1 MEEVNEFT
9 ATRLR
14 RSLIVIVVMFAVVIF
29 RLGHLQLVMGQYYLE
44 LSDGNRVRTMESPAP
59 RGEMV
64 DRHQEVVAT
73 NRPAFSV
80 SLVYTGEPAAR
91 IAVPRLSAILKMD
104 EAAIWARIRAQR
116 NRLYQPVRIASDI
129 SPAVHSQLE
138 ERRAELPGV
147 VIQPEPVRHYP
158 FGAAAAHLIGYVH
171 RITTQQLAQPAFAQH
186 LPDAI
191 VGQYGLERMYER
203 YLAGQSGGRQ
213 VEVDARGRYRQ
224 TLRTVE
230 PVPGYVLN
238 LTIDIKLQRDIEA
251 YLAEQLERLRNRA
264 EEPMLNARAGSVVVL
279 DLHTGA
285 VLAMVT
291 HPQYDPNEFAG
302 GITQAR
308 FDELQRLFAFVN
320 RSVANTY
327 PPGSAFKMAAALAG
341 LEAGVISRSE
351 QVLCTGRHW
360 MVPTLACWKEG
371 GHGYVDVEEAL
382 AVSCNVFFYEV
393 GRRVGVDA
401 IARYAAQLGLGS
413 LTGIDLPSEQ
423 AGILPTTAWKRE
435 RFPREPQF
443 FLAEHMMAA
452 MGQGFHRYTPLQMAV
467 FAATLATGYGYQPFV
482 VDSITGGGGE
492 VIYRHQPRVASQL
505 QVAPENLAVVR
516 RGMLNATRPGGTAAG
531 AFWGFGI
538 PVAGKTGTAEV
549 GNGDAHGWFVGY
561 APYHQPQVAIAV
573 LLEHGGS
580 AGLSAAPLARRVLA
594 RVLQTR

>member
-1 MEEVNEFT
+1 
-9 ATRLR
+9 
-14 RSLIVIVVMFAVVIF
+14 
-29 RLGHLQLVMGQYYLE
+29 
-44 LSDGNRVRTMESPAP
+44 
-59 RGEMV
+59 
-64 DRHQEVVAT
+64 
-73 NRPAFSV
+73 
-80 SLVYTGEPAAR
+80 
-91 IAVPRLSAILKMD
+91 
-104 EAAIWARIRAQR
+104 
-116 NRLYQPVRIASDI
+116 
-129 SPAVHSQLE
+129 
-138 ERRAELPGV
+138 
-147 VIQPEPVRHYP
+147 
-158 FGAAAAHLIGYVH
+158 
-171 RITTQQLAQPAFAQH
+171 
-186 LPDAI
+186 
-191 VGQYGLERMYER
+191 
-203 YLAGQSGGRQ
+203 
-213 VEVDARGRYRQ
+213 
-224 TLRTVE
+224 
-230 PVPGYVLN
+230 VLN

-467 FAATLATGYGYQPFV
+467 FAATLATGYRYQPFV
-482 VDSITGGGGE
+482 VESITGGGGE

-594 RVLQTR
+594 RVLRTR